1 MKKIIILVLAL
12 GMILSL
18 GAYVFADD
26 DICELSDEEYAKVLS
41 IKEAFLEEKVSDGT
55 ITQDEADE
63 IYADLES
70 QSRNRALRG
79 LGFGAWLRDS
89 EYADV
94 LYEIM
99 PRKGSSLGRRRGC
112 RNNR

>member
-26 DICELSDEEYAKVLS
+26 DTCELSDEDYAKVLS

-63 IYADLES
+63 IYADLENQTRHS
-70 QSRNRALRG
+70 LRG

-99 PRKGSSLGRRRGC
+99 PRNGFNLGRGRGC